1 MGSGASAFFVSQFSL
16 YALVFI
22 CFPNAVYRF
31 NDLSLAANI
40 VAEKTD
46 RQRALS
52 SSQEDDL
59 QQVINFCYDS
69 VTCRR
74 YHILAPFQVDNKWQ
88 QTGKDWLRR
97 ILEWEIEGP
106 KLNCGKCDNCDA
118 YLDRKLANYKELSRD
133 EIDMIEACFKTDL
146 ELTASSFVE
155 QVADRL
161 DISRPKAREMVEFLA
176 AAGVLKLR
184 FYSTDSGRDNLSP
197 FLSKSPQI
205 VEDFSWL
212 PPPPAPRVP
221 PKSGIPGLVIN
232 SMPMQTEGLEEQSSS
247 YEFDSDSED
256 DGGGGNVQVD
266 ISEQFEGP
274 TPPPSN
280 RPPRNRRFEDD
291 DSFSSSSSEQ
301 SDLDDHSRRQRV
313 IDKLRKVVFKQ
324 AEVRQ
329 LHLRDEQL
337 AGTFKSIVDEV
348 LRREDQYL
356 DEGRLAKIIS
366 RHTSSKGQN
375 IQLLGTYISDSE
387 MCGLLIREVFAGLH
401 VTKRVRQL

>member
-1 MGSGASAFFVSQFSL
+1 
-16 YALVFI
+16 
-22 CFPNAVYRF
+22 
-31 NDLSLAANI
+31 
-40 VAEKTD
+40 
-46 RQRALS
+46 
-52 SSQEDDL
+52 
-59 QQVINFCYDS
+59 
-69 VTCRR
+69 
-74 YHILAPFQVDNKWQ
+74 
-88 QTGKDWLRR
+88 
-97 ILEWEIEGP
+97 
-106 KLNCGKCDNCDA
+106 
-118 YLDRKLANYKELSRD
+118 
-133 EIDMIEACFKTDL
+133 
-146 ELTASSFVE
+146 
-155 QVADRL
+155 
-161 DISRPKAREMVEFLA
+161 
-176 AAGVLKLR
+176 
-184 FYSTDSGRDNLSP
+184 
-197 FLSKSPQI
+197 
-205 VEDFSWL
+205 
-212 PPPPAPRVP
+212 
-221 PKSGIPGLVIN
+221 
-232 SMPMQTEGLEEQSSS
+232 MPMQTEGLEEQSSS

-280 RPPRNRRFEDD
+280 RPPRKRRFEDD

-329 LHLRDEQL
+329 LHLKDEQL